1 MLESLRLNNNNRP
14 LSVVKHWRDEGDL
27 KLDCEYQRGDV
38 WGPTRQINLIR
49 SLLLGIPISAIV
61 VNDRLQGN
69 WPGDDMAIYAVIDG
83 KQRLTAIL
91 KFLDGELAVPGEWFN
106 LDGEITFD
114 KLPLSTRR
122 RFKNKPI
129 PFCEAALPTIEME
142 QEVFEL
148 VNFGGVSQGETDFC
162 PVSKLNKE

>member
-1 MLESLRLNNNNRP
+1 MLESLKLNNTSRP
-14 LSVVKHWRDEGDL
+14 LITVKYWRDNGYLEL
-27 KLDCEYQRGDV
+27 NCKYQRGDV
-38 WGPTRQINLIR
+38 WGPARQINLIR
-49 SLLLGIPISAIV
+49 SILLGIPISAIV
-61 VNDRLQGN
+61 VNDRLQGD
-69 WPGDDMAIYAVIDG
+69 WIGDNESIYAVIDG

-106 LDGEITFD
+106 VKGDITFD

-129 PFCEAALPTIEME
+129 PFCEASLPTIEME

-148 VNFGGVSQGETDFC
+148 VNFGGVAQGETDF
-162 PVSKLNKE
+162 